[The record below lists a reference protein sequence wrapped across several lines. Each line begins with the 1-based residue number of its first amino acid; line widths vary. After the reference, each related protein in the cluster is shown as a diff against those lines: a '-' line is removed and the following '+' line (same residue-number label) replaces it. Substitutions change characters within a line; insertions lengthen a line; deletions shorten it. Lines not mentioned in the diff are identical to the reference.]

1 MADFLPAFER
11 MIRDE
16 GGYKLVNVAGDRGGQ
31 TYAGIARKMN
41 PDWAGMSDDTPRLVK
56 IGDAISQLF
65 NVTFLPR
72 HRETNA
78 NESISGRA
86 HRKGWKRTERFINW
100 LFSSWEN
107 DHCHY

>member
-1 MADFLPAFER
+1 
-11 MIRDE
+11 
-16 GGYKLVNVAGDRGGQ
+16 
-31 TYAGIARKMN
+31 MN
-41 PDWAGMSDDTPRLVK
+41 DDTPRLVK
-56 IGDAISQLF
+56 IGDAMSQLF

-86 HRKGWKRTERFINW
+86 HRMGWKRTERFINW

-107 DHCHY
+107 DHCRKSHEKDQWRAVEFLKVREP